1 MTKFEEYLI
10 RRNRAQMR
18 RAKVKQITGLIGDLI
33 GAITIVALPFAL
45 LWAAH
50 IFN

>member
-18 RAKVKQITGLIGDLI
+18 RAKVKQITDLIGDLI
-33 GAITIVALPFAL
+33 GAVTVVVLPFAL
-45 LWAAH
+45 LWAAY
-50 IFN
+50 IYN